1 MLHLRKG
8 YFVVTAAEKLFNRIK
23 RQTGKA
29 IEKFNLIEDGDR
41 ILVGVSGGKDSY
53 VLLHTDLTGPSAPDI
68 LVDCDADFGL
78 IDQVI
83 TSRAALED
91 ASGDTKS

>member
-1 MLHLRKG
+1 M
-8 YFVVTAAEKLFNRIK
+8 TAEQAR
-23 RQTGKA
+23 
-29 IEKFNLIEDGDR
+29 
-41 ILVGVSGGKDSY
+41 
-53 VLLHTDLTGPSAPDI
+53 
-68 LVDCDADFGL
+68 DFGL